1 MVHVE
6 AILYASLA
14 ASLFAAFLAMLGKQ
28 WLNRYASTDLRGSIV
43 ERGRHRQRKLDGINA
58 WYFDSVMGSL
68 PLMLQSAL
76 LLLGCALSRYL
87 WEVNTT
93 IASVVLGV
101 TSFGLL
107 FYLFIVIAGAVS
119 EVCPY
124 QTPGSYLIRPLVQK
138 ALSAFGRFI
147 RTLMFTPS
155 RSSPLLSDPQ
165 GAIRMMVLIYSI
177 LLLPITSFYYLWQTM
192 IWVFLSLRIGAYRSL
207 RRVCSWWHGMRSFG
221 EQESGWQAAV
231 LDVRCISWTLQTS
244 LEKPVHYAIVKY
256 LATIPELPN
265 FDPTLVTGCFEVLV
279 GCVSISG
286 GKVVIAEGLEEFATA
301 SVRSLLCTLHHLSV
315 TDPTS
320 SVLADLRRRY
330 NVIFPYWTDFTSLPF
345 HSTMMVIR
353 ALVCSGHNHHH
364 VSLDNFSPSSQDHT
378 TFARLFAKTAQVEYQ
393 QTERR
398 KVSQWILRF
407 VIYSLSLDP
416 LPAAPIVADCL
427 TIIAIDLGCDIP
439 VITISDERCV

>member
-155 RSSPLLSDPQ
+155 RSSPLLSDPR
-165 GAIRMMVLIYSI
+165 GYPYDGPHLFNPPPTYYFF
-177 LLLPITSFYYLWQTM
+177 LLPLANYDL
-192 IWVFLSLRIGAYRSL
+192 G
-207 RRVCSWWHGMRSFG
+207 
-221 EQESGWQAAV
+221 
-231 LDVRCISWTLQTS
+231 ISQPS
-244 LEKPVHYAIVKY
+244 
-256 LATIPELPN
+256 
-265 FDPTLVTGCFEVLV
+265 
-279 GCVSISG
+279 
-286 GKVVIAEGLEEFATA
+286 
-301 SVRSLLCTLHHLSV
+301 
-315 TDPTS
+315 
-320 SVLADLRRRY
+320 
-330 NVIFPYWTDFTSLPF
+330 YWSLPF
-345 HSTMMVIR
+345 
-353 ALVCSGHNHHH
+353 
-364 VSLDNFSPSSQDHT
+364 PSQG
-378 TFARLFAKTAQVEYQ
+378 V
-393 QTERR
+393 
-398 KVSQWILRF
+398 
-407 VIYSLSLDP
+407 
-416 LPAAPIVADCL
+416 
-427 TIIAIDLGCDIP
+427 
-439 VITISDERCV
+439 